1 MIRNTS
7 SYFIL
12 IFSPILSHLPVVGRI
27 KALAEIASLSFNV
40 AMPEMP
46 NVIGV
51 GGEAARLCVTAGE
64 QREPAVHMHL

>member
-7 SYFIL
+7 SFLTL
-12 IFSPILSHLPVVGRI
+12 IFSPIISHFPTVSRI
-27 KALAEIASLSFNV
+27 KASAKITSLSFNV

-64 QREPAVHMHL
+64 QSEPAVHMHL